1 MKSFI
6 LIFGTF
12 LLSTS
17 LFGGTFG
24 ITLSVE
30 PENPIAG
37 EEVTFTVNNLELVC
51 KIANLGFEVEE
62 TGPTLDPGDG
72 SEAITLSEFEGSY
85 VGTHTYTTAGSFT
98 PSVLCPFST
107 SAFPI
112 SGNPVITVSP
122 APAPAPIPTLGE
134 WGLILLSLVMLGVGM
149 IYLGQRKGT
158 PLRVK

>member
-1 MKSFI
+1 MMKSFI

-37 EEVTFTVNNLELVC
+37 EEVTFTVNNLDFFCSEDF
-51 KIANLGFEVEE
+51 KDEG

-72 SEAITLSEFEGSY
+72 SEAITLTLSEFEVASY

-98 PSVLCPFST
+98 PSVFCPFST

-112 SGNPVITVSP
+112 SGNPVITVS
-122 APAPAPIPTLGE
+122 PAPAPIPTLGE

-158 PLRVK
+158 PQRVK

>member
-37 EEVTFTVNNLELVC
+37 EEVTFTVNNLEFFFAVR
-51 KIANLGFEVEE
+51 
-62 TGPTLDPGDG
+62 
-72 SEAITLSEFEGSY
+72 
-85 VGTHTYTTAGSFT
+85 
-98 PSVLCPFST
+98 
-107 SAFPI
+107 I
-112 SGNPVITVSP
+112 SKTREPDLP
-122 APAPAPIPTLGE
+122 
-134 WGLILLSLVMLGVGM
+134 
-149 IYLGQRKGT
+149 
-158 PLRVK
+158 

>member
-37 EEVTFTVNNLELVC
+37 EEVTFTVNNLESVC
-51 KIANLGFEVEE
+51 KIANLVFEVGE

-72 SEAITLSEFEGSY
+72 SEAITLSEVEGSY

-98 PSVLCPFST
+98 PSVFCPFST

-112 SGNPVITVSP
+112 SGNPVITASP

>member
-37 EEVTFTVNNLELVC
+37 EEVTFTVNNLEFFC
-51 KIANLGFEVEE
+51 SEDFKDEG
-62 TGPTLDPGDG
+62 TGPTPR
-72 SEAITLSEFEGSY
+72 S
-85 VGTHTYTTAGSFT
+85 
-98 PSVLCPFST
+98 
-107 SAFPI
+107 
-112 SGNPVITVSP
+112 
-122 APAPAPIPTLGE
+122 
-134 WGLILLSLVMLGVGM
+134 
-149 IYLGQRKGT
+149 R
-158 PLRVK
+158 

>member
-72 SEAITLSEFEGSY
+72 SEAITLSEVEGSY
-85 VGTHTYTTAGSFT
+85 VGTHTYTTCLLYTS
-98 PSVLCPFST
+98 PSPRDLST
-107 SAFPI
+107 SRMPSSA
-112 SGNPVITVSP
+112 
-122 APAPAPIPTLGE
+122 
-134 WGLILLSLVMLGVGM
+134 
-149 IYLGQRKGT
+149 
-158 PLRVK
+158 